1 MANSS
6 ESASAGSGL
15 GSGAYS
21 VSSRRQNFG
30 KVMTFLA
37 GACAAIALLPLASI
51 LLTLIL
57 YGFSRFSPE
66 VFTELPPPPLSDG
79 GGFRNAIVGTLI
91 TVFIGALICVPFG
104 VLAAVYLSEF
114 GRGTKLTSVVR
125 FFTNVLSGVPSIIA
139 GLFAYALVVLTT
151 GTFSAVA
158 GGVALSVLMLPI
170 VVRTTEEGLRAI
182 PMDVRRAAVGV
193 GATNFQMVWKII
205 LPAALPF
212 IATGVTL
219 AVARAAG
226 ETAPLLFTALFNQ
239 YGLSGGI
246 DSLWR
251 PIATL
256 SVMIYTYSISPY
268 QNQQQLAWVAALVVV
283 ALILIIS
290 IIARYIARRRVY

>member
-6 ESASAGSGL
+6 DAAIADSQL

-21 VSSRRQNFG
+21 VSSKRRIFG
-30 KVMTFLA
+30 KVMTVLA
-37 GACAAIALLPLASI
+37 GACAAIALIPLASI
-51 LLTLIL
+51 IFTLVVN
-57 YGFSRFSPE
+57 GFSRFNLE

-79 GGFRNAIVGTLI
+79 GGFRNALIGTLI
-91 TVFIGALICVPFG
+91 TVFIGSLICVPFG
-104 VLAAVYLSEF
+104 VLAAVYQSEF
-114 GRGTKLTSVVR
+114 GRGSKLASVIR
-125 FFTNVLSGVPSIIA
+125 FCTNVLSGVPSIIA
-139 GLFAYALVVLTT
+139 GLFAYGLVVLVT

-170 VVRTTEEGLRAI
+170 VVRTAEEGLKSI

-193 GATNFQMVWKII
+193 GATNFQVVWKIV

-239 YGLSGGI
+239 YGITGLEDI
-246 DSLWR
+246 WQ

-268 QNQQQLAWVAALVVV
+268 QNQQELAWVAALVVV
-283 ALILIIS
+283 LLILTVSIIS
-290 IIARYIARRRVY
+290 RYIARRRVY